1 LKIKGEKRKMYK
13 IKKRALTL
21 LVLITLLLS
30 FMPIMPA
37 SAITIEDTWDPEEP
51 YTPTDEGDKGDTI
64 GVTGED
70 GDVPGGRV
78 VELYWDDIT
87 KDWDGTE
94 GKMNSTTA
102 DSDGSWEVWFD
113 VPEAEGGEHTIY
125 VVVPEQDDDWDS
137 TPFNVVPKVKL
148 SPTSGLEDERITADF
163 TGFDGGKDI
172 VILWVPDLAG
182 VPDYDTL
189 AVVGE
194 VLDAVGDGA
203 EEDWDDDLANDPI
216 VPGTLDIYI
225 EVLGVPTL
233 AFSDVDMD
241 GELAEQ
247 GLFTGSADINY
258 ANGDWELDNVEYNGA
273 PILAGEDFTAD
284 YEYYQDGVG
293 DQEILSTGVTTS
305 LGSLLGRR
313 LTVPEPMALGD
324 YWVVGLD
331 QEGYIGEDDF
341 SIGATIEVSNDE
353 VETGDVIRVEGR
365 GFTPNGDIIDI
376 ELYKGAVFE
385 ADITALDEDDLEIDG
400 DGEFDMEI
408 VMPEASKKDDDFE
421 LHVTDDGA
429 ETANVDIEYLK
440 LADFEVDP
448 EFGASGSRISF
459 SGSNFPKEKG
469 EEVTLNLYTDAGAF
483 VREIMD
489 EIETDADGTISG
501 TFRVPP
507 AETGEYEIRAEADDH
522 EIEDGHDFRIGRI
535 TVVIYDEDE
544 GPAGKEFEITGSGF
558 TEDGEW
564 NATFGDMEL
573 EDSAQA
579 TGTVIE
585 GFYYHVPQVEPG
597 TYDIE
602 VWDVDAEIPLIVE
615 YTVTATT
622 EATITPTE
630 APRKYNMT
638 LDGMY
643 WPYTDMSTAD
653 VEDFELE
660 FLVWNETD
668 DWDITGDVGTGLDPD
683 DEPDVPAW
691 SSNEV
696 THGVV
701 DEDDAIDGKW
711 TAWWKID
718 QSMELDQGTYWMNVS
733 CEDQNDEEFVI
744 TLEFTIG
751 PVHEEISPRKA
762 VFRIGETVT
771 FQIEHSYG
779 DQPGEDIFDGYIDV
793 YDPAGNLYWA
803 GDPLDEWTD
812 VDLWH
817 VVPISGQTAGEE
829 PMVLLDD
836 APLGEW
842 SYEWVEVDDDV
853 IATGTFTVQPS
864 EADVL
869 SGQIEDLA
877 GDLDTLSD
885 EISGVS
891 DEIASV
897 KSDIADAIAAANAAT
912 QAANAATEAV
922 NSIAETANS
931 AAEAAQDAAT
941 AAEEAKAA
949 SSGLTT
955 LVYGAIGA
963 SLVAALAAIVSL
975 MQISR
980 RIAG

>member
-30 FMPIMPA
+30 FIPITPA
-37 SAITIEDTWDPEEP
+37 HAITILDIQDPEDGAYDP
-51 YTPTDEGDKGDTI
+51 VTGGDEGDTIAVLGD
-64 GVTGED
+64 E
-70 GDVPGGRV
+70 GDVPAGYTI
-78 VELYWDDIT
+78 ELYWDDVT
-87 KDWDGTE
+87 KDWDGKE
-94 GKMNSTTA
+94 GLLNTTTA
-102 DSDGSWEVWFD
+102 ESDGEWEIWFD
-113 VPEAEGGEHTIY
+113 VPEAEGGGHTLW
-125 VVVPEQDDDWDS
+125 VKDVEGEDTDWIDFEVES
-137 TPFNVVPKVKL
+137 EVKV
-148 SPTSGLEDERITADF
+148 SPTSGLEDERITADCY
-163 TGFDGGKDI
+163 GFDGGKDI
-172 VILWVPDLAG
+172 VLMWVPDDGLG
-182 VPDYDTL
+182 DPLYDTL

-203 EEDWDDDLANDPI
+203 EEDWDDRLANDPI
-216 VPGTLDIYI
+216 APFTLSVYI
-225 EVLGVPTL
+225 GGVL
-233 AFSDVDMD
+233 AFDDVDGD
-241 GELAEQ
+241 GELAAQ
-247 GLFTGSADINY
+247 GTFDGDCDINY
-258 ANGDWELDNVEYNGA
+258 VTGEWELENVEDGGA
-273 PILAGEDFTAD
+273 LIGVGVAFTAD

-293 DQEILSTGVTTS
+293 DQEILTTATTSS

-313 LTVPEPMALGD
+313 LTVPEPMGLGD
-324 YWVVGLD
+324 YHVAALD
-331 QEGYIGEDDF
+331 QEGFMAADEF

-365 GFTPNGDIIDI
+365 GFTPDGNVLDI

-385 ADITALDEDDLEIDG
+385 ADITALDADDLEIDG
-400 DGEFDMEI
+400 DGEFEMEI

-429 ETANVDIEYLK
+429 ETANVDIEYLG
-440 LADFEVDP
+440 LCDFQLDP

-459 SGSNFPKEKG
+459 SGTNFPKEKD
-469 EEVTLNLYTDAGAF
+469 EEVTLNLYTEGGAF
-483 VREIMD
+483 VREVMD
-489 EIETDADGTISG
+489 EIETDSDGTISG

-522 EIEDGHDFRIGRI
+522 AIEDGHDFRIGRI

-544 GPAGKEFEITGSGF
+544 GAAGKEFEITGSGF

-573 EDSAQA
+573 EDGAQA
-579 TGTVIE
+579 VGTVIE
-585 GFYYHVPQVEPG
+585 GWYYHVPQVEPG
-597 TYDIE
+597 TYDVE

-622 EATITPTE
+622 EATITPIE

-668 DWDITGDVGTGLDPD
+668 DWDITTEVGTGIDVD
-683 DEPDVPAW
+683 DEPDVPA
-691 SSNEV
+691 STSNEV
-696 THGVV
+696 TQGVV

-718 QSMELDQGTYWMNVS
+718 QSMELDEGTYWMNITA
-733 CEDQNDEEFVI
+733 EDQNDEEFVI

-771 FQIEHSYG
+771 FNIEHSYG
-779 DQPGEDIFDGYIDV
+779 DQGGEDILGGFLNV
-793 YDPAGNLYWA
+793 YDPMGNLYWA

-812 VDLWH
+812 VDLWW
-817 VVPISGQTAGEE
+817 VVPISGQQAGGE

-842 SYEWVEVDDDV
+842 SYEWLENDDDE
-853 IATGTFTVQPS
+853 IATGTFTVMPS

-885 EISGVS
+885 EITGVS

-931 AAEAAQDAAT
+931 AAEAAQDAAS